1 MNARLLIVLVTFA
14 LSSPVVAQS
23 FQVSFASPSFQAT
36 PVFSD
41 VTTFSF
47 RILVD
52 EPLVA
57 GMAYDNPAIT
67 TVDYDVSGTL
77 EAGTPS
83 GFPSFALQ
91 RSITGT
97 EFYAQGSSLSFTVS
111 PNAVLTDGLQV
122 AELAGAG
129 IVFTFNGREVD
140 TGRFHPALLE
150 LDANGTGRIQNSN
163 NVPSLN
169 PLNEVDFGEE
179 YITDLTFDPGNLTIV
194 AVFSG
199 GGGGGSSELDWLTL
213 VSLLVIAGLATRR
226 HLSKLATDKSA

>member
-1 MNARLLIVLVTFA
+1 MNVRLLIVLVLAA

-23 FQVSFASPSFQAT
+23 FQIRFASPSFQAM

-47 RILVD
+47 RILVG
-52 EPLVA
+52 EELVA

-77 EAGTPS
+77 EPGTPS

-91 RSITGT
+91 RSMTGT

-122 AELAGAG
+122 AELAGGG
-129 IVFTFNGREVD
+129 IVYTFNGREVD

-169 PLNEVDFGEE
+169 PLVEVDFGEE
-179 YITDLTFDPGNLTIV
+179 YITDLGFDPGNLTIV
-194 AVFSG
+194 PVSSLG
-199 GGGGGSSELDWLTL
+199 GGRGGSSTLSGITLCALT
-213 VSLLVIAGLATRR
+213 ITFGLTRR
-226 HLSKLATDKSA
+226 RHRNSCRR